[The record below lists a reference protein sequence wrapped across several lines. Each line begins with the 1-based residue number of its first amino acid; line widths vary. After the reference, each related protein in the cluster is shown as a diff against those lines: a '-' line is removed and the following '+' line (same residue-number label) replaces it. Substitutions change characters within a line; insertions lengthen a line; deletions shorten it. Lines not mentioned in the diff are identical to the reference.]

1 MSAKTSKYE
10 ISMTE
15 QANAQWAFESW
26 LKKHAGEEAAKALST
41 ITAALSVARS
51 YRDGLGDW
59 PESAAE
65 KDFAERV
72 KADLHKTIAWLKA
85 EGENI
90 TDD

>member
-41 ITAALSVARS
+41 YHGGAVRGKIIQ
-51 YRDGLGDW
+51 GW
-59 PESAAE
+59 PGRLA
-65 KDFAERV
+65 
-72 KADLHKTIAWLKA
+72 
-85 EGENI
+85 
-90 TDD
+90 